1 MITRHVLFCCLL
13 APLLGIAQTNQQPNA
28 NPNPDSVRARRARM
42 AVQAKEEYE
51 HKVFTHADTLRG
63 TDNPERS
70 WWDIQRYDIII
81 KPDYNSKSTV
91 GSDLITY
98 TVLSDQQPGMQIDLM
113 DPLHIDSVIANGKEN
128 LSFTK
133 EGAAWH
139 IKTSKQSKGT
149 TNTVKVCFSGTPV
162 EAKRPPWNGG
172 WTWTKDSLGRPWM
185 TVTCQGL
192 GASVWYPC
200 KDYQGDEPDKGGSMT
215 MIVPDSL
222 VGVSNGRLQFKK
234 SNGDGTTTYK
244 WAVVNPISNYCLIP
258 YIGKYVTFHED
269 FQGEKGHLDL
279 DYWVMDY
286 NLAKAKAYLPEQ
298 VHNMLHAHEHWMGP
312 YPFYED
318 SYKLVDVEHT
328 GMEHQSAVAYGNHYA
343 FGYRGR
349 GPKYGLMYDFIIIHE
364 SGHEWFGN
372 NLTTKDLADMWVH
385 EGFTNYSETL
395 FVDYMWGVDA
405 GNDYNIATRNGIR
418 NDRPIIPRYGVNEQ
432 GSGDMYPKGGNLLQA
447 IRHSIDN
454 DEQWRQI
461 LRGLQK
467 TFYHQT
473 VTSAQVEHYVSE
485 HAGFDLTK
493 VFDQYLRTTQI
504 PDLEFTVG
512 SDGKKVTYRYTNCIT
527 GFNLPLSL
535 DSGST
540 KLRIF
545 PTDQWKTTDLKGAEA
560 SLFTEDAIK
569 KMYYIGVKQK
579 S

>member
-1 MITRHVLFCCLL
+1 MSFHHPLILCSLL
-13 APLLGIAQTNQQPNA
+13 LPLAAAAQIGPQPNT
-28 NPNPDSVRARRARM
+28 NPDSIRARRERAIAHAR
-42 AVQAKEEYE
+42 EEYE

-63 TDNPERS
+63 SNDAERS
-70 WWDIQRYDIII
+70 WWDIQRYDITI
-81 KPDYNSKSTV
+81 KPDYATKSTV

-98 TVLSDQQPGMQIDLM
+98 KVTGANQPAMQIDLM
-113 DPLHIDSVIANGKEN
+113 EPLRIDSIVANGKKT
-128 LSFTK
+128 LSFSR
-133 EGAAWH
+133 EGNAYH
-139 IKTSKQSKGT
+139 VRTPKQAVGST
-149 TNTVKVCFSGTPV
+149 QTVKICFSGTPV

-200 KDYQGDEPDKGGSMT
+200 KDYQGDEPDKGASMT

-222 VGVSNGRLQFKK
+222 IGVSNGRLQFRKA
-234 SNGDGTTTYK
+234 NGDGTTTYK

-258 YIGKYVTFHED
+258 YIGKYTTFHED
-269 FQGEKGHLDL
+269 FNGEKGHLDL
-279 DYWVMDY
+279 DYWVLDY
-286 NLAKAKAYLPEQ
+286 NLPRAKDYMPTQ
-298 VHNMLHAHEHWMGP
+298 VHNMLHAFEHWMGP

-349 GPKYGLMYDFIIIHE
+349 GPNYGQRYDFIIIHE

-395 FVDYMWGVDA
+395 FADYMWGVDA
-405 GNDYNIATRNGIR
+405 GNEYNVATRNGIR

-432 GSGDMYPKGGNLLQA
+432 GSGDMYPKGGNMLQA
-447 IRHSIDN
+447 MRHSIDN
-454 DEQWRQI
+454 DEQWRQVI
-461 LRGLQK
+461 RGLQK

-473 VTSAQVEHYVSE
+473 VTSAQVERYVSE
-485 HAGFDLTK
+485 HAGFDFSK

-504 PDLEFTVG
+504 PDFEYKI
-512 SDGKKVTYRYTNCIT
+512 SADHKQVTYRYTDCVN
-527 GFNLPLSL
+527 GFNLPLVL
-535 DSGST
+535 HNGQT
-540 KLRIF
+540 RVRIL
-545 PTDQWKTTDLKGAEA
+545 PTQDWKTTDLKGAEGD
-560 SLFTEDAIK
+560 LFTEDGIK
-569 KMYYIGVKQK
+569 KMYYIGVKQTTI
-579 S
+579 

>member
-1 MITRHVLFCCLL
+1 MFTRQHLVLSLL
-13 APLLGIAQTNQQPNA
+13 LLPLAAATQI
-28 NPNPDSVRARRARM
+28 NPDSVRARRERARE
-42 AVQAKEEYE
+42 AYE

-63 TDNPERS
+63 SDGAERA
-70 WWDIQRYDIII
+70 WWDIQRYDITIQ
-81 KPDYNSKSTV
+81 PDYHTKSTV

-98 TVLSDQQPGMQIDLM
+98 KVTNNNQPAMQIDLM
-113 DPLHIDSVIANGKEN
+113 DPLHIDSVVANGKN

-133 EGAAWH
+133 EGNVWH
-139 IKTSKQSKGT
+139 IRTPHQAVGSI
-149 TNTVKVCFSGTPV
+149 NTIKVSFSGTPI

-200 KDYQGDEPDKGGSMT
+200 KDYQGDEPDKGASMT

-234 SNGDGTTTYK
+234 ANGDGTTTYK

-279 DYWVMDY
+279 DYWVLDY
-286 NLAKAKAYLPEQ
+286 NLPRAKDYLPTQ

-349 GPKYGLMYDFIIIHE
+349 GSKYGMMYDFIIIHE

-395 FVDYMWGVDA
+395 FADYMWGVEA
-405 GNDYNIATRNGIR
+405 GNEYNVASRNGIR

-432 GSGDMYPKGGNLLQA
+432 GSGDMYPKGGNMLQA

-461 LRGLQK
+461 IRGLQK

-504 PDLEFTVG
+504 PAFEYAV
-512 SDGKKVTYRYTNCIT
+512 SADGKQVKYRYTNCVT
-527 GFNLPLSL
+527 GFNLPLV
-535 DSGST
+535 
-540 KLRIF
+540 LRNSQFRVRIL
-545 PTDQWKTTDLKGAEA
+545 PTQEWQTTPLKTGEA
-560 SLFTEDAIK
+560 GLFTEDGIK
-569 KMYYIGVKQK
+569 KMYYIDVKQTTI
-579 S
+579 